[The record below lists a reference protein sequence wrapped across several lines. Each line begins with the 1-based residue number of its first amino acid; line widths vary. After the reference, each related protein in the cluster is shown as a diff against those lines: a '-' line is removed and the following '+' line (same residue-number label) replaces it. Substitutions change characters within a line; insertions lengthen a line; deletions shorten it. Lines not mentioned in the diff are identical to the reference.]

1 MVIEIID
8 KKVLDALLAE
18 LAALTAKV
26 ELLRRHCE
34 DKGLKNWLDN
44 EDVCQILRISPRTL
58 QILRN
63 QRRIGC
69 VQIKHKF
76 FYKPE
81 DVKQLM
87 TSIHLYRKPWDNN
100 TNNK

>member
-26 ELLRRHCE
+26 ELLRLHCE

-44 EDVCQILRISPRTL
+44 EDVC
-58 QILRN
+58 
-63 QRRIGC
+63 
-69 VQIKHKF
+69 
-76 FYKPE
+76 
-81 DVKQLM
+81 
-87 TSIHLYRKPWDNN
+87 
-100 TNNK
+100 